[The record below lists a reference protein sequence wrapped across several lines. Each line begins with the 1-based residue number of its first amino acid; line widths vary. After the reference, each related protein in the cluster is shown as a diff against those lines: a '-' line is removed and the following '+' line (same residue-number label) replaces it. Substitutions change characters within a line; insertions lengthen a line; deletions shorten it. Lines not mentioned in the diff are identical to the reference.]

1 MSTEKIYETQGEVTT
16 LDAVVT
22 ACRAAENGWDVT
34 LDRTIFFPGGGGQL
48 LDEGQLDELPVTALR
63 EQEDEVWHT
72 VGRELSPGTRV
83 VCRLDADVRRRR
95 MQNHGGEHIVSGIVY
110 RRYGYHN
117 VGFHMGEDDITI
129 DFDGPI
135 DRARLIEV
143 EREANVAIAE
153 NRRVSISF
161 PSAEQL
167 AQLDYRSKRPLTGRV
182 RIVEIEGMDRCA
194 CCAPHFEHTGCIG
207 LIKILDVMHYKG
219 GVRVHLLCGL
229 DALEDYERRYAAT
242 LGISTR
248 LSVPQ
253 TEVAAAVEQLSA
265 EAGRLRGE
273 CGELR
278 RQLLTLK
285 AEQLPEGE
293 SCICLFEQLEAAD
306 MRYLVNLCQEKC
318 GICAVFS
325 GDDASGYKYIIASRS
340 RDMRALAPELNRVL
354 SGRGGG
360 STQMIQGSVSATR
373 NAIENFFAEEWSKN
387 ESK

>member
-1 MSTEKIYETQGEVTT
+1 MSTEKIYETQGETT
-16 LDAVVT
+16 ELEAVVT
-22 ACRAAENGWDVT
+22 ACHATESGWEVT
-34 LDRTIFFPGGGGQL
+34 LDRTILFPGGGGQL
-48 LDEGQLDELPVTALR
+48 PDVGWLDELPVTELR

-72 VGRELSPGTRV
+72 VGRELRPGTHV
-83 VCRLDADVRRRR
+83 ICRLDADVRRRR
-95 MQNHGGEHIVSGIVY
+95 MQDHGGEHIVSGIVY

-129 DFDGPI
+129 DLDGVL
-135 DRARLIEV
+135 DRAQLLEV

-161 PSAEQL
+161 PSPEEL
-167 AQLDYRSKRPLTGRV
+167 ARLDYRSKRPLEGRV

-242 LGISTR
+242 LTISAR

-253 TEVAAAVEQLSA
+253 AEVAAAVEQLSA

-278 RQLLTLK
+278 RRLLTLK
-285 AEQLPEGE
+285 AERLTASGGNL
-293 SCICLFEQLEAAD
+293 CLFEQLEAAD
-306 MRYLVNLCQEKC
+306 MRYLVNLCQDKC

-325 GDDASGYKYIIASRS
+325 GDDTSGYRYIIAGRD
-340 RDMRALAPELNRVL
+340 RDMRALATELNRAL

-373 NAIENFFAEEWSKN
+373 DVIEKFFEDI
-387 ESK
+387 

>member
-1 MSTEKIYETQGEVTT
+1 
-16 LDAVVT
+16 
-22 ACRAAENGWDVT
+22 
-34 LDRTIFFPGGGGQL
+34 
-48 LDEGQLDELPVTALR
+48 
-63 EQEDEVWHT
+63 
-72 VGRELSPGTRV
+72 
-83 VCRLDADVRRRR
+83 

-129 DFDGPI
+129 DFDGVL
-135 DRARLIEV
+135 DRAQLLEV

-161 PSAEQL
+161 PSSEEL
-167 AQLDYRSKRPLTGRV
+167 ARLDYRSKRPLEGRV

-242 LGISTR
+242 LAISAR

-253 TEVAAAVEQLSA
+253 AEVAAAVEQLSA

-278 RQLLTLK
+278 RRLLALK
-285 AEQLPEGE
+285 AEQLTASGGNL
-293 SCICLFEQLEAAD
+293 CLFEQLEAAD
-306 MRYLVNLCQEKC
+306 MRYLVNLCQDKC

-325 GDDASGYKYIIASRS
+325 GDDASGYRYIIAGRD
-340 RDMRALAPELNRVL
+340 RDMRALATELNRAL

-360 STQMIQGSVSATR
+360 STQMIQGSVGATR
-373 NAIENFFAEEWSKN
+373 DAIEKFFEN
-387 ESK
+387 I